1 MGEKNI
7 FLFYF
12 SNKIFFFVKRNRFF
26 MEKDLPLF
34 FLIGF
39 NGSLFV
45 FLSKAK
51 PDEIKEYSKSKLDV
65 LSE

>member
-1 MGEKNI
+1 
-7 FLFYF
+7 
-12 SNKIFFFVKRNRFF
+12 

>member
-1 MGEKNI
+1 
-7 FLFYF
+7 
-12 SNKIFFFVKRNRFF
+12 

-34 FLIGF
+34 SLIGF
-39 NGSLFV
+39 RVSLVF